1 MQDSNKDSQKRTV
14 AYLSWTLNINSLTND
29 SSTENLV
36 QNRLPS
42 AAHIIFLKR
51 YCLPAQLP
59 CMEIFWNTFSLL
71 KLSAHFSKLIEHQM
85 SLLTGGRESHIPQTL
100 PQAQLHSS
108 LGGSLSVKSR
118 WWQYSVWQ
126 DYSSVGRIIL
136 RVDSELF

>member
-51 YCLPAQLP
+51 YCLPA
-59 CMEIFWNTFSLL
+59 
-71 KLSAHFSKLIEHQM
+71 
-85 SLLTGGRESHIPQTL
+85 
-100 PQAQLHSS
+100 
-108 LGGSLSVKSR
+108 
-118 WWQYSVWQ
+118 
-126 DYSSVGRIIL
+126 
-136 RVDSELF
+136 